1 MYIHLYSDF
10 TKVQRINT
18 KAICSLF
25 VDLKNLK
32 LMGNSGSYEKG
43 KALQKNCLFFFFLRF
58 LVKRYCTYNISSVN
72 IFSSQTT
79 IIF

>member
-18 KAICSLF
+18 KAIFSLF

-32 LMGNSGSYEKG
+32 LMGNSGSYEQWKSFA
-43 KALQKNCLFFFFLRF
+43 KKLFVFFFLRF